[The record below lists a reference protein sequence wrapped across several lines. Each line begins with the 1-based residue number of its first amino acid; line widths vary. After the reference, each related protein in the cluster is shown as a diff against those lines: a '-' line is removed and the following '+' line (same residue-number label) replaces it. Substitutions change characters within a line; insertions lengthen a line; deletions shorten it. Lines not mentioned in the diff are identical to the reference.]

1 MMTEGEVAEGEEG
14 VEEGEKG
21 GRLDIIGDRP
31 MTEPK
36 TITVWTNKKK
46 RHAFNFDNNP
56 FIALSTL

>member
-14 VEEGEKG
+14 VEEGEEG

-36 TITVWTNKKK
+36 TITVWMIQQ
-46 RHAFNFDNNP
+46 P
-56 FIALSTL
+56 VSGETLKANY

>member
-36 TITVWTNKKK
+36 TITVWMIQK
-46 RHAFNFDNNP
+46 P
-56 FIALSTL
+56 VSGETLKANY